1 MHRIVPIVFATLA
14 VAAPVAHAADAKPQF
29 DMTVDCSQWDHLSN
43 YEMKQCSGRANV
55 AADKE
60 LDAAYRQLMAKMDDD
75 DRKLLVA
82 AERAWITWRD
92 RECDYE
98 TQGISGYEKSG
109 TGYSLEWGQCR
120 VRLTKARIVQLRGY
134 LADMPGR

>member
-1 MHRIVPIVFATLA
+1 MHPLFPILFAMLA
-14 VAAPVAHAADAKPQF
+14 AAAPVAHAADPKPQF
-29 DMTVDCSQWDHLSN
+29 DMTVDCSQWDRLNN

-60 LDAAYRQLMAKMDDD
+60 LDTAYRQLMAKMDDD

-98 TQGISGYEKSG
+98 TQGVSGYDKSG
-109 TGYSLEWGQCR
+109 TGYGLEWGQCR